1 MLQLLGR
8 GLRLYNRVM
17 RKLLMLCAP
26 LALAQA
32 EFLHV
37 ELAVDKM
44 DCATCVKSM
53 EMGLKKIR
61 GVEKVAVDPAAGVA
75 FTLAP
80 GNRIS
85 LEQLRDAIKGIGFR
99 PGDAKVTVRGTPVTG
114 DGRWRF
120 EVEGTGKVY
129 NLASRHDHVIL
140 SLQEKPAAV
149 RKITAMSPVPPD
161 PQTTPVLDV
170 IEIVP

>member
-1 MLQLLGR
+1 
-8 GLRLYNRVM
+8 M
-17 RKLLMLCAP
+17 RKLLMLLAP
-26 LALAQA
+26 LALARA

-37 ELAVDKM
+37 AMSVDKM

-53 EMGLKKIR
+53 EIGLKKIR
-61 GVEKVAVDPAAGVA
+61 GVEKVAVDPATGVE

-80 GNRIS
+80 GNRVS

-99 PGDAKVTVRGTPVTG
+99 PGDAKVTVRGIPVTD

-120 EVEGTGKVY
+120 AVEGIGKIY

-140 SLQEKPAAV
+140 ALQEKAGTV
-149 RKITAMSPVPPD
+149 RKVIAVSPVPPD
-161 PQTTPVLDV
+161 PQTTPVLEV
-170 IEIVP
+170 TEIVP

>member
-1 MLQLLGR
+1 MKKLFMLF
-8 GLRLYNRVM
+8 
-17 RKLLMLCAP
+17 AP

-32 EFLHV
+32 EFLQV
-37 ELAVDKM
+37 ALAVEKM

-53 EMGLKKIR
+53 EIGLKKIR
-61 GVEKVAVDPAAGVA
+61 GVEKVAVDPAFGVE

-85 LEQLRDAIKGIGFR
+85 LEQLRDAVKGIGFR
-99 PGDAKVTVRGTPVTG
+99 PGDAKVTVRGTPVTD

-120 EVEGTGKVY
+120 AVEGTGKVY

-140 SLQEKPAAV
+140 TLQEKPGTV
-149 RKITAMSPVPPD
+149 RKVVATSPVPPD
-161 PQTTPVLDV
+161 PQTVPVLDV
-170 IEIVP
+170 SEILP

>member
-1 MLQLLGR
+1 
-8 GLRLYNRVM
+8 M
-17 RKLLMLCAP
+17 RKLFMLFAP

-37 ELAVDKM
+37 TLAVDKM

-53 EMGLKKIR
+53 EIGLRKIR
-61 GVEKVAVDPAAGVA
+61 GVEKVAVDPATGVD

-80 GNRIS
+80 NNRIS

-99 PGDAKVTVRGTPVTG
+99 PGDAKVIVRGTAVTD

-120 EVEGTGKVY
+120 EVAGTGKMY
-129 NLASRHDHVIL
+129 NLSSRHDHVIL
-140 SLQEKPAAV
+140 GLQEKPVVV
-149 RKITAMSPVPPD
+149 RKVHATSAVPPD
-161 PQTTPVLDV
+161 PQTVPVLDV
-170 IEIVP
+170 TEIVP

>member
-1 MLQLLGR
+1 
-8 GLRLYNRVM
+8 M
-17 RKLLMLCAP
+17 RKLLMLFAP

-32 EFLHV
+32 EFLQV
-37 ELAVDKM
+37 MLAVDKM

-61 GVEKVAVDPAAGVA
+61 GVEKVAVDPAAGVE

-85 LEQLRDAIKGIGFR
+85 LEQLRDAIKGVGFR
-99 PGDAKVTVRGTPVTG
+99 PGDAKVTVRGTPVTH

-120 EVEGTGKVY
+120 EVEGIGKVY
-129 NLASRHDHVIL
+129 NLSSRHDHVIL
-140 SLQEKPAAV
+140 GLQEKPVKV
-149 RKITAMSPVPPD
+149 RKVYAMSPAPPD
-161 PQTTPVLDV
+161 PQTVPVLDV
-170 IEIVP
+170 TEIVP

>member
-1 MLQLLGR
+1 MRTLL
-8 GLRLYNRVM
+8 
-17 RKLLMLCAP
+17 LLFAP

-37 ELAVDKM
+37 SLAVEQM

-53 EMGLKKIR
+53 EIGLRKIR
-61 GVEKVAVDPAAGVA
+61 GVEKVAVDPGVGVD

-99 PGDAKVTVRGTPVTG
+99 PGDAKVTVRGTPVTH

-120 EVEGTGKVY
+120 EVEGTGKIY
-129 NLASRHDHVIL
+129 NLSSRHDHVIL
-140 SLQEKPAAV
+140 GLQEKPATV
-149 RKITAMSPVPPD
+149 RKVHATSAVPPD
-161 PQTTPVLDV
+161 PQTVPVLDV
-170 IEIVP
+170 TEIVP

>member
-1 MLQLLGR
+1 
-8 GLRLYNRVM
+8 M
-17 RKLLMLCAP
+17 RKLLLLCAP

-37 ELAVDKM
+37 TLAVDKM

-53 EMGLKKIR
+53 EIGLRKIR
-61 GVEKVAVDPAAGVA
+61 GVEKVGVDPATGVD

-99 PGDAKVTVRGTPVTG
+99 PGDAKVIVRGTPVTH

-120 EVEGTGKVY
+120 EVEGTGKMY
-129 NLASRHDHVIL
+129 NLSSRHDHVVL
-140 SLQEKPAAV
+140 GLQEKPAAV
-149 RKITAMSPVPPD
+149 RRVHATSAVPPD
-161 PQTTPVLDV
+161 PQTTPLLDV
-170 IEIVP
+170 TEIVQ